1 MRMYELTE
9 MYKGLQFALENEEVT
24 PEEVADTFAAI
35 NDAITV
41 KVDALSA
48 IYLEAQGDEV
58 KIDREIERLR
68 KLKERAGRTKER
80 VANIAANF
88 LTTMGKDKAKG
99 DQFTFKRRKFPPR
112 VVVAD
117 ERLLPKEYIKE
128 KITTSIDKIAIKKAL
143 QSGEEVTGASLE
155 QRQGVAFE

>member
-9 MYKGLQFALENEEVT
+9 MYKELQDALENEEVT
-24 PEEVADTFAAI
+24 QEEAADTFDAI
-35 NDAITV
+35 N
-41 KVDALSA
+41 DALSA
-48 IYLEAQGDEV
+48 IYLEAEGDEI
-58 KIDREIERLR
+58 KIDARIE
-68 KLKERAGRTKER
+68 KLKKLKARAGRTKER

-88 LTTMGKDKAKG
+88 LTAMGKEKAKG

-117 ERLLPKEYIKE
+117 ESALPKEYIKE

-143 QSGEEVTGASLE
+143 QNGDEVTGASLE

>member
-9 MYKGLQFALENEEVT
+9 MYKELQAALENEEVT
-24 PEEVADTFAAI
+24 PEEVADTFDAI

-58 KIDREIERLR
+58 KIDREIDRLR

-143 QSGEEVTGASLE
+143 QSGEQVTGASLE

>member
-9 MYKGLQFALENEEVT
+9 MYKELQAALENEEVT
-24 PEEVADTFAAI
+24 PEEVADTFDAI

-58 KIDREIERLR
+58 KIDREIDRLR

-143 QSGEEVTGASLE
+143 QSGEQVTGASLE
-155 QRQGVAFE
+155 QREGVAFE

>member
-9 MYKGLQFALENEEVT
+9 MYKELQAALENEEVT
-24 PEEVADTFAAI
+24 QEEVADTF
-35 NDAITV
+35 DAIKDAMTV
-41 KVDALSA
+41 KIDALSA

-58 KIDREIERLR
+58 KIDTEIERLK
-68 KLKERAGRTKER
+68 KLKARAGRTKER
-80 VANIAANF
+80 VTNIAANF
-88 LTTMGKDKAKG
+88 LTVMGKDNAKG

-143 QSGEEVTGASLE
+143 QNGEEVTGASLE

>member
-9 MYKGLQFALENEEVT
+9 MYKELQAALENEEVT
-24 PEEVADTFAAI
+24 PEEAADTFEAI

-41 KVDALSA
+41 KIDALSA
-48 IYLEAQGDEV
+48 IYLEACGDEV
-58 KIDREIERLR
+58 KIDTEIERLK
-68 KLKERAGRTKER
+68 KLKARAGRTKER

-143 QSGEEVTGASLE
+143 QNGDEVAGASLE

>member
-68 KLKERAGRTKER
+68 RLKERAGRTKER

-88 LTTMGKDKAKG
+88 LTVTGKDKAKG
-99 DQFTFKRRKFPPR
+99 DQFTFKRREFPPR

-143 QSGEEVTGASLE
+143 QNGDEVTGASLE
-155 QRQGVAFE
+155 QRQGVVFE

>member
-9 MYKGLQFALENEEVT
+9 MYRELQAALENEEVT
-24 PEEVADTFAAI
+24 PEEVADTFDAI

-58 KIDREIERLR
+58 KIDREIGRLR

-117 ERLLPKEYIKE
+117 EKLLPKEYIKE

-155 QRQGVAFE
+155 QRQGIAFE

>member
-9 MYKGLQFALENEEVT
+9 MYKGLQAALENEEVT

-117 ERLLPKEYIKE
+117 ESALPKEYIKE
-128 KITTSIDKIAIKKAL
+128 KITTSVDKMAIKKAL
-143 QSGEEVTGASLE
+143 QNGDEVTGASLE
-155 QRQGVAFE
+155 QRQGVVFE

>member
-9 MYKGLQFALENEEVT
+9 MYKGLQAALENEEVT
-24 PEEVADTFAAI
+24 PEEVADTFDAI

-117 ERLLPKEYIKE
+117 ESALPKEYIKE
-128 KITTSIDKIAIKKAL
+128 KITTSVDKMAIKKAL
-143 QSGEEVTGASLE
+143 QNGDEVTGASLE
-155 QRQGVAFE
+155 QRQGVVFE